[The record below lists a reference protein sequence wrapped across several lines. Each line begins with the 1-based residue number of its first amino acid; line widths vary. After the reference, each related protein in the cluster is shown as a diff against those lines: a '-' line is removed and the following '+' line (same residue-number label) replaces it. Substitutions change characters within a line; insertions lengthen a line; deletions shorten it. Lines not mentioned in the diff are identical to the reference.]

1 MLNERNE
8 HCACGTARISVT
20 VTEFHEIGRG
30 PSHADVELTDTGH
43 GKVTQARVNDVIVVH
58 DAVYLDFSV
67 SAREGDRYT
76 YIPVG
81 IDFKE
86 RRGAASAEVADGQRG
101 GGRDL
106 LGRAAFPLRIMA
118 ARGTTMQLTLFD
130 ANPEPAEFKFDLMV
144 QRSDGALGIIDPP
157 VRNNGGNMQK

>member
-8 HCACGTARISVT
+8 RCTCSTARISVT
-20 VTEFHEIGRG
+20 VTEFRELGRG
-30 PSHADVELTDTGH
+30 PSRADVELTDTGH

-86 RRGAASAEVADGQRG
+86 RRGAASAEVANDRHGD
-101 GGRDL
+101 GRDL

-118 ARGTTMQLTLFD
+118 SRGTTMQLTLFD
-130 ANPEPAEFKFDLMV
+130 ANPEPAEFKFDLMI
-144 QRSDGALGIIDPP
+144 QRSDGALGIIDPSI
-157 VRNNGGNMQK
+157 GNRGTNM